1 MTPPNVIFVPAPAAG
16 GADDTFTASSLVW
29 SSGNT
34 WYVSFQTGVWSS
46 TGTSTGTYA
55 IIDVSSH
62 VDNARLRLE
71 AGVAADVQIGDYC
84 DVSLNGGDVK
94 RCTYSGNTAGN
105 LDYFFEWDDGT
116 FTDAHIEP
124 SGTFGWDALNL
135 VIEYYRP

>member
-1 MTPPNVIFVPAPAAG
+1 VTPPNVIFVPAPAAG

-34 WYVSFQTGVWSS
+34 WYTSFETGVWSS

-55 IIDVSSH
+55 LIDASSV
-62 VDNARLRLE
+62 VDNRRIRLE
-71 AGVAADVQIGDYC
+71 AGSADVQIGDYC

-105 LDYFFEWDDGT
+105 GDHFFEWDDGT
-116 FTDAHIEP
+116 FTDVEIQP
-124 SGTFGWDALNL
+124 SGTFGWNVSNL

>member
-1 MTPPNVIFVPAPAAG
+1 MSPRWLHWPAAPAAG

-46 TGTSTGTYA
+46 TGTSTGTFA
-55 IIDVSSH
+55 LIDNGSL
-62 VDNARLRLE
+62 VDNERIRLE
-71 AGVAADVQIGDYC
+71 AGSADVQIGDYC

-116 FTDAHIEP
+116 FTDAQIEP

>member
-16 GADDTFTASSLVW
+16 GADDTFTASSFSW

-34 WYVSFQTGVWSS
+34 WYTSFGTGVWSS

-55 IIDVSSH
+55 LIDASSQ
-62 VDNARLRLE
+62 VDNTRLRLE
-71 AGVAADVQIGDYC
+71 AGSADVQIGDYC

-105 LDYFFEWDDGT
+105 GDPFFEWDDGT
-116 FTDAHIEP
+116 FTDAEIEP
-124 SGTFGWDALNL
+124 SGTFGWAALNL